1 MYEVTEHRDVNDL
14 AGLFNNVLLFVGAL
28 VVLGVVYFALGTLA
42 AQFYLVIVLVLAAI
56 KVIFGWVVTLIRI
69 LGKFGN
75 DNANVQADVIAA
87 AAKPATEQVKLGLEM
102 VKGMNQDNKASND
115 MQAILIKGLLTNGL
129 MDKMGPEFAQ
139 QFSVMSGEPQHQ
151 IEQDDEYYDDD
162 DENVIEVG

>member
-1 MYEVTEHRDVNDL
+1 MYEVTEHRDVNDM

-28 VVLGVVYFALGTLA
+28 VGLGVTYWWLGSIAT
-42 AQFYLVIVLVLAAI
+42 QFYVVIVLVLAVI
-56 KVIFGWVVTLIRI
+56 KIIFGWVVTLIRI

-115 MQAILIKGLLTNGL
+115 MQAILIKGLLANGF
-129 MDKMGPEFAQ
+129 MDKLGPEFAS
-139 QFSVMSGEPQHQ
+139 QFSVMNSEPQHR
-151 IEQDDEYYDDD
+151 IEQQDTYDDD
-162 DENVIEVG
+162 DDQDFTELG